1 MWGPLFLGT
10 SCLPSK
16 NFKANLKHLL
26 KHISTTSKIFL
37 IKSKYPQTT
46 NAISIAHKNRE
57 LNSKINGQTRSDPRR
72 GRSFVY
78 DISLYIMGFSDLEL
92 SQKLRYNFVLPTRH
106 PLFAVSCVFPVKSFI
121 AFLNYFEL

>member
-72 GRSFVY
+72 GE
-78 DISLYIMGFSDLEL
+78 G
-92 SQKLRYNFVLPTRH
+92 
-106 PLFAVSCVFPVKSFI
+106 PLFA
-121 AFLNYFEL
+121 